1 METFFLWVCL
11 QCLNRILLAL
21 LWFFETKTLGNVY
34 TKITQTTNEWSL
46 SHWEKKIYQKWNSRW
61 NRWISNKRNKSMV
74 LWMCELQSSYN
85 IFIFCFVWC
94 LLPFF
99 FHWWSVPLLIH
110 QWIFTFILLLL
121 CCISLVIVFFR
132 KRTNRLG
139 KCKKLKWKWFVC
151 KKI

>member
-1 METFFLWVCL
+1 MCL

-21 LWFFETKTLGNVY
+21 LWFFESKTLGNVY

-61 NRWISNKRNKSMV
+61 NRWISNKREMNQWCCECASFNHRTTSSLFV
-74 LWMCELQSSYN
+74 LFDVYCH
-85 IFIFCFVWC
+85 
-94 LLPFF
+94 FF
-99 FHWWSVPLLIH
+99 FIDGVCSLLIH